1 MPVLEE
7 KVKEQVKD
15 VVKDLKGTVKLII
28 FTQEGLIKIPG
39 RECPTCKDNQLL
51 MEEVA
56 SLSDK
61 ISVEVYDF
69 IKDKDKVE
77 HYKIDKIPATI
88 VESEKDYGIRLY
100 GMPVGYEFSA
110 LLNAIKIVSSNNS
123 ELSDK
128 TKEKLKTLLKPAHIQ
143 VFVTLT

>member
-1 MPVLEE
+1 M
-7 KVKEQVKD
+7 
-15 VVKDLKGTVKLII
+15 
-28 FTQEGLIKIPG
+28 
-39 RECPTCKDNQLL
+39 
-51 MEEVA
+51 
-56 SLSDK
+56 
-61 ISVEVYDF
+61 
-69 IKDKDKVE
+69 KDKDKVE

-88 VESEKDYGIRLY
+88 VEGEKDYGIRLY
-100 GMPVGYEFSA
+100 GVPAGYEFSA